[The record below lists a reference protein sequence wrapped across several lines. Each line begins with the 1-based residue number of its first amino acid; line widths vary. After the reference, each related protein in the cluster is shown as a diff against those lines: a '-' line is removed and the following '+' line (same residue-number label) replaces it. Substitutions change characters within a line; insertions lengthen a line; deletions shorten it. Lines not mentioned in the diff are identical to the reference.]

1 MCKQRNQEIW
11 LDLLEFISAILD
23 PDGRVIKFQ
32 VVGMVDIQSKL
43 SGLPDITLKFIH
55 PTKIGKLGFH
65 SCVRYSKWEKEK
77 LVSFIPPDG
86 PFRLM
91 SYQSTLN
98 TSSSSLPVTIKPK
111 ITIGEQGGSFKLFIT
126 SLASISHLIIRWQ
139 LGKLAT
145 GIIPE
150 HLQCRARDGR
160 LLTPAWEWDESNK
173 EIRWSFKGE
182 DVNCCLTG
190 LWRHGSKENT
200 PSRSIRVE
208 FESRV
213 GSPNLSFLGLKV
225 EKIDINQHST
235 ATSHYSADRKNT
247 LAAALTAPFISPAV
261 AKGVRMKFKSSQY
274 EIRW

>member
-190 LWRHGSKENT
+190 LWRHGYVVVIQT
-200 PSRSIRVE
+200 IIPIHIISI
-208 FESRV
+208 SLQ
-213 GSPNLSFLGLKV
+213 N
-225 EKIDINQHST
+225 N
-235 ATSHYSADRKNT
+235 
-247 LAAALTAPFISPAV
+247 
-261 AKGVRMKFKSSQY
+261 
-274 EIRW
+274 